1 MPRFFFDLF
10 YDRYV
15 VLDPGGT
22 LFEYPAGASAAADEL
37 ARELR
42 ASRSELRDRGIWIRD
57 RDERSVDLAAPAHQG
72 NNGGAAAPNGAGSV
86 PHTHRDCHPL
96 RPMC

>member
-1 MPRFFFDLF
+1 LFFGAQSMPRFFFDLF

-37 ARELR
+37 ARQLR
-42 ASRSELRDRGIWIRD
+42 ASRSELRDRGIWIRV
-57 RDERSVDLAAPAHQG
+57 RDERRREVYRSAIDPDAA
-72 NNGGAAAPNGAGSV
+72 
-86 PHTHRDCHPL
+86 
-96 RPMC
+96 